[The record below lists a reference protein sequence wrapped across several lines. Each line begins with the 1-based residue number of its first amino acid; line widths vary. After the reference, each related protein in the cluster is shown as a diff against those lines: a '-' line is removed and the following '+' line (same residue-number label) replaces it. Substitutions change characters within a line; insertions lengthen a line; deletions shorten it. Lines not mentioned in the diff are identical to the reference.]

1 MMSENEN
8 FDGPRWY
15 STNFEKP
22 CMLKWL
28 KCLKCLSQVL
38 NSHQNWLSKV
48 PWIWL
53 DFNHW
58 KQGRAEYGCIMVIT
72 GLRTLR
78 SVCLGEMTIPLVQLK
93 KERMTSPCKVLL
105 VVARII
111 VHILLVISW
120 FSMRRVRNADH
131 VSVGF
136 SVRSESGISRREDFE
151 CLRACTCFGQQN
163 QNQKDYEIPNKP
175 PWFSIRINQMLKQTN
190 KYTLSSGQ
198 CMNCIDLDSLFSW
211 MPNIFQITD
220 LGASF
225 TFPLKFTWFTMSL
238 PEKAAFF
245 FMFEFTPKSVSGEV
259 DAIIFTQ
266 KPSWI

>member
-111 VHILLVISW
+111 AHIILVISCY
-120 FSMRRVRNADH
+120 FPMGLVRNSYHISACC
-131 VSVGF
+131 SLA
-136 SVRSESGISRREDFE
+136 VRVKNFNRNKRNEIWYLKISNVQPSSPFQCNRGAA
-151 CLRACTCFGQQN
+151 L
-163 QNQKDYEIPNKP
+163 
-175 PWFSIRINQMLKQTN
+175 TN
-190 KYTLSSGQ
+190 KLET
-198 CMNCIDLDSLFSW
+198 
-211 MPNIFQITD
+211 NIWENRNKSCFNIK
-220 LGASF
+220 
-225 TFPLKFTWFTMSL
+225 LKTHHKTR
-238 PEKAAFF
+238 K
-245 FMFEFTPKSVSGEV
+245 
-259 DAIIFTQ
+259 
-266 KPSWI
+266 